1 MRSADSPESAAQQL
15 TRSLPHTL
23 TPTLAPTLD
32 PTPTLTRI
40 LTLTLALTSAAFSAG
55 SLDNCTAVVVA
66 LQGYKAGVGFTPADF
81 IPSPGEPPLLSP
93 PTSFGLKPTPAFDF
107 IPSPR
112 EPPLLLPLLSPL
124 EPPLLSLLERLGDE
138 RGIGWR
144 DGMRRFMGAALLHP
158 VAPTG
163 LAPCNGR

>member
-1 MRSADSPESAAQQL
+1 MHIVRSADSPESAAQQL

-23 TPTLAPTLD
+23 TPTLAPTLA

-112 EPPLLLPLLSPL
+112 EPLLLLLL
-124 EPPLLSLLERLGDE
+124 GRLGDE

-158 VAPTG
+158 AAPTG